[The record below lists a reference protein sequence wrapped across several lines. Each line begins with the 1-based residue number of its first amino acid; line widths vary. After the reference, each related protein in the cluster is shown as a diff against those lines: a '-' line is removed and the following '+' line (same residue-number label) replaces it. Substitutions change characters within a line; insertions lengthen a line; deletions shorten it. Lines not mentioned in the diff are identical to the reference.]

1 MSTDNRPPRVIRSW
15 TYAAQVEA
23 DAQAEHDAA
32 VDTLAEHYHEC
43 GFGPDRARAMA
54 QALAELPDREVDW

>member
-15 TYAAQVEA
+15 TYTAQLET

-43 GFGPDRARAMA
+43 GFGPDHAERMARAV
-54 QALAELPDREVDW
+54 AELPDQEEDW